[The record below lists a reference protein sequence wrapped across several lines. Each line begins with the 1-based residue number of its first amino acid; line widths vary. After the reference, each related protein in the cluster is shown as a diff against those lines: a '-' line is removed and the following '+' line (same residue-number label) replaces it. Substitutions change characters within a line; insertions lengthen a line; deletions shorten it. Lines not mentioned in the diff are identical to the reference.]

1 MDPKITIIPEHFFT
15 PGRER
20 ELLGDICI
28 LTPEEEVKTV
38 AIGSLGVVMLYVPQ
52 GEALPELY
60 KLLCSIKE
68 CEEYNRIL
76 CNYTGGI
83 LSLVIAQGMNLL
95 LANVYKA
102 VDFTTAEYFIFSAM
116 KNLQLNPE
124 MSTVRFSSH
133 ISKDEELSLY
143 RYFESVDKI

>member
-1 MDPKITIIPEHFFT
+1 MDPKITIVPEHFFT

-20 ELLGDICI
+20 EMLGDICV
-28 LTPEEEVKTV
+28 LLPEEEVRTI
-38 AIGSLGVVMLYVPQ
+38 AIGYLGVVMLYVSR
-52 GEALPELY
+52 GEELPELY
-60 KLLCSIKE
+60 KLLCSVKD
-68 CEEYNRIL
+68 CKDYNRIL

-83 LSLVIAQGMNLL
+83 LSLVIAQGRNLL

-102 VDFTTAEYFIFSAM
+102 VDFTTAEYYIFTAL

-143 RYFESVDKI
+143 RYFESVDTI